1 MKYNKPMKNIMI
13 LGDSYSTFAGYVP
26 ADHAVYYSTAEKA
39 ETDVRRVEE
48 TWWHQ
53 LCAEMNLN
61 IVLNESWSGTTL
73 CHTGYDGDCSKTS
86 SFIYRLEKLIAEGFF
101 EKNDIDTVF
110 VFGCTNDSWAN
121 SPLGEIKLSDYQEE
135 DLFSVCP
142 AIGYLVSRLKE
153 ILPDGNIVFIINT
166 NIKSEI
172 KEAIK
177 AVSDHNG
184 TTYVELSH
192 IDKLCGHPTVKG
204 MSEIAKQVKA
214 VLVS

>member
-1 MKYNKPMKNIMI
+1 MKLKKPIQNIMI
-13 LGDSYSTFAGYVP
+13 IGDSYSTFAGYIP
-26 ADHAVYYSTAEKA
+26 EGHAAYYSTNEKP

-48 TWWHQ
+48 TWWHS
-53 LCAEMNLN
+53 LCSDMGLHL
-61 IVLNESWSGTTL
+61 VLNESWSGTTL
-73 CHTGYDGDCSKTS
+73 CNTGYDGDCSQTS
-86 SFIYRLEKLIAEGFF
+86 SFIYRLEKLTEEGFF

-121 SPLGEIKLSDYQEE
+121 SPLGEIKLCDHTKE
-135 DLFSVCP
+135 DLLSVCP
-142 AIGYLVSRLKE
+142 AIGYFVGKLKAL
-153 ILPDGNIVFIINT
+153 LPDGNIVFIINT

-184 TTYVELSH
+184 TAYVALSR

-204 MSEIAKQVKA
+204 MSEIKEQVKA
-214 VLVS
+214 ALLS

>member
-1 MKYNKPMKNIMI
+1 MKIKRPIQNVMI
-13 LGDSYSTFAGYVP
+13 IGDSYSTFEGYVP
-26 ADHAVYYSTAEKA
+26 EGHAVYYSNAGTP
-39 ETDVRRVEE
+39 ETDVRHVEE

-53 LCAEMNLN
+53 LCTDMNLN
-61 IVLNESWSGTTL
+61 LVLNESWSGTTL

-121 SPLGEIKLSDYQEE
+121 SPLGEIKLCDYQAE

-166 NIKSEI
+166 NIKAEI
-172 KEAIK
+172 KEAVK

-184 TTYVELSH
+184 TVYVELSR

-204 MSEIAKQVKA
+204 MGEIKEQVKA
-214 VLVS
+214 VIFS